1 MPSQLHVMQR
11 TPPGKY
17 EGVVVPVELLAG
29 GEAQGLVRQARL
41 LMVLLL
47 LVEQALGQLQV
58 VLQAVLPGLRCLPA
72 RAAGRMKLL
81 LPLGCCCFCRCC

>member
-1 MPSQLHVMQR
+1 MSCNALRQVSTKAWLCLWSYWR
-11 TPPGKY
+11 
-17 EGVVVPVELLAG
+17 G